1 MPSILFVCT
10 ANQTRSPIAAALF
23 TCLLRESGQLA
34 GWRIESAGTW
44 VTDGLPASRTAQ
56 RVMQS
61 MQLDLSKHRT
71 RCVTAALLAPFDLIL
86 VMEAGHK
93 EALQVE
99 FPAIARRVYLLSE
112 MVGATASPACAVSPA
127 DIADPTGG
135 SDDDVRETARLIARL
150 LTQGITRIRQL
161 TAPND

>member
-1 MPSILFVCT
+1 MPSLLFVCT

-23 TCLLRESGQLA
+23 MAQLKQAGQLA

-112 MVGATASPACAVSPA
+112 MVGATANPA

-161 TAPND
+161 TAPTFPL